1 LKNPCKYYIYRVF
14 YFIVKTFGKT
24 NGKTASKQINMKDY
38 RISNA
43 VKMGSTTILL
53 MIFSMLIIKICK
65 CMLKDL
71 EGMGF

>member
-1 LKNPCKYYIYRVF
+1 MMNKEIKNE
-14 YFIVKTFGKT
+14 
-24 NGKTASKQINMKDY
+24 SKQINMKDY

-43 VKMGSTTILL
+43 VKMGSTAILL

-65 CMLKDL
+65 YMLKDL

>member
-1 LKNPCKYYIYRVF
+1 MMNKETKNE
-14 YFIVKTFGKT
+14 
-24 NGKTASKQINMKDY
+24 SKQINIIDY

-43 VKMGSTTILL
+43 VKIGSTTILL

>member
-1 LKNPCKYYIYRVF
+1 MNKEIKNESQK
-14 YFIVKTFGKT
+14 
-24 NGKTASKQINMKDY
+24 INMKDY

-53 MIFSMLIIKICK
+53 LIFSMLIIKICK

-71 EGMGF
+71 QGMGF